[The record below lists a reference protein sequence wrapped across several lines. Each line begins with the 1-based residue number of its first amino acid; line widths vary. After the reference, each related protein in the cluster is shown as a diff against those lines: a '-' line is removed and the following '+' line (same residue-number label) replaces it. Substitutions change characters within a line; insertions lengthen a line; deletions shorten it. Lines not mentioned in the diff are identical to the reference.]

1 MSDERQPS
9 WPVPTAAVSEAWVDG
24 HVHAFA
30 FFGRV
35 PQWFCRKFCWNLS
48 AGIART

>member
-1 MSDERQPS
+1 M
-9 WPVPTAAVSEAWVDG
+9 DG

-35 PQWFCRKFCWNLS
+35 PQS
-48 AGIART
+48 ALYDSEEDQELIQ